1 MSYAERLK
9 PGFARASSSWRSA
22 ALSPPG
28 ASSPP
33 AFHGSDTLRFRWR
46 PSGAVRAAMSHPGA
60 CTSPYHAHLAGRGGH
75 GEIARSSV
83 NILLECWCCSLSSRA
98 PPWQV
103 PKRRP
108 ISTRRIM
115 PRRLQLGITPRHL
128 RGTATTIRGPG
139 IPGTATIKEVLASER
154 SLADRFDSSV
164 GRWRMTRAAGFQPV
178 AP

>member
-60 CTSPYHAHLAGRGGH
+60 CTSP
-75 GEIARSSV
+75 
-83 NILLECWCCSLSSRA
+83 
-98 PPWQV
+98 
-103 PKRRP
+103 
-108 ISTRRIM
+108 
-115 PRRLQLGITPRHL
+115 
-128 RGTATTIRGPG
+128 
-139 IPGTATIKEVLASER
+139 
-154 SLADRFDSSV
+154 SSV

>member
-75 GEIARSSV
+75 GEITRTGARP
-83 NILLECWCCSLSSRA
+83 ESLSQDTAEPTSTIEKISDPEEEFIEIDPAEVDPAELAQEVAMDHGYFDGPIPADITA
-98 PPWQV
+98 PPGLSA
-103 PKRRP
+103 K
-108 ISTRRIM
+108 
-115 PRRLQLGITPRHL
+115 
-128 RGTATTIRGPG
+128 AC
-139 IPGTATIKEVLASER
+139 
-154 SLADRFDSSV
+154 
-164 GRWRMTRAAGFQPV
+164 
-178 AP
+178 